1 MPRGWSINQLS
12 LLRGGLPVLRSR
24 SFLVLIAFVG
34 LIAPARAQEA
44 DNLQWKFEKGKT
56 FYQEMT
62 TDTKQEMDVMGMKI
76 NQTQKQTF
84 IISWTPEQQNP
95 DKSWTIK
102 QKIEGVKM
110 DINIAGNSIAYDST
124 KDAGAANPLS
134 DFFKALLGAEF
145 KLTIGP
151 DMKVTKIEGRDE
163 FIKKLQQ
170 ANPQMETLLKQIL
183 SDDALKQ
190 MSDPAFGVVPGK
202 PVKKGDTWE
211 RKSSLNMGPIG
222 SYETTYKYTDE
233 GRDEKDKNLVK
244 IKVDTTIKYVP
255 PAAGA
260 AAGLPFRIVT
270 AKLDSK
276 DATGTIL
283 FDIAKGRVASSS
295 LSLKLEGT
303 LDIDISGMQS
313 QVKLSQTQN
322 TTVKTTDE
330 NPVKKTTT

>member
-1 MPRGWSINQLS
+1 MLRIRSIFV
-12 LLRGGLPVLRSR
+12 LL
-24 SFLVLIAFVG
+24 AFVG
-34 LIAPARAQEA
+34 LAAPTFAQDA
-44 DNLQWKFEKGKT
+44 DDLKWKFEKGKT
-56 FYQEMT
+56 FYQELT

-76 NQTQKQTF
+76 NQNQKQTF
-84 IISWTPEQQNP
+84 YLSWTPEAQGT
-95 DKSWTIK
+95 DKNWTIK

-110 DINIAGNSIAYDST
+110 DIQIGGNAITYDST
-124 KDAGAANPLS
+124 KDQAAANPLA
-134 DFFKALLGAEF
+134 DFFKALVGAEF
-145 KLTIGP
+145 KLTVTP
-151 DMKVTKIEGRDE
+151 EMKVIKIEGRDE

-190 MSDPAFGVVPGK
+190 MSDPAFGVVPNK
-202 PVKKGDTWE
+202 AVKKGDSWE

-222 SYETTYKYTDE
+222 SYDSTYKYTDE

-244 IKVDTTIKYVP
+244 IKVDTTLKYVP

-260 AAGLPFRIVT
+260 AGSLPFRIVS

-276 DATGTIL
+276 DATGTVL
-283 FDIAKGRVASSS
+283 FDTAKGRVSSS
-295 LSLKLEGT
+295 TMSLKLDGS

-313 QVKLSQTQN
+313 QVKLTQTQN

-330 NPVKKTTT
+330 NPVKKAAG